1 MIPKP
6 ASCMLNDETWK
17 KQPFKR
23 RMDIWVSS
31 WMPGWIIGLVVS
43 AVFAFLIAL
52 GITSVI
58 ALAAWDLSWYWS
70 VTSRAIFG
78 GLTALF
84 SLIVWMQS

>member
-6 ASCMLNDETWK
+6 KHTPMSQHGWK
-17 KQPFKR
+17 QLPFR
-23 RMDIWVSS
+23 RRLDIWVSS
-31 WMPGWIIGLVVS
+31 WCPGWIIGLVVS
-43 AVFAFLIAL
+43 MAFSLIFTI

-58 ALAAWDLSWYWS
+58 ALAAWDLSWYWG

-84 SLIVWMQS
+84 SLIVWSNT

>member
-6 ASCMLNDETWK
+6 KSCVLNDETWK
-17 KQPFKR
+17 GLKFTKR
-23 RMDIWVSS
+23 LDIWVSS
-31 WMPGWIIGLVVS
+31 FLPGWLIGLAVS
-43 AVFAFLIAL
+43 AFFALLFAV

-78 GLTALF
+78 GFTALF
-84 SLIVWMQS
+84 ALIVWMN